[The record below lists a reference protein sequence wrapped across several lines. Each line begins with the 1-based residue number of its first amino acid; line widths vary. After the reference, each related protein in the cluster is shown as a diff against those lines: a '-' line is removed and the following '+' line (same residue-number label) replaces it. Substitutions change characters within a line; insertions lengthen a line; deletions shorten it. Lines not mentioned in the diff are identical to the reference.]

1 MRDDILRM
9 AKDRQ
14 QQQQQQQ
21 QQQVILLQEGADL
34 A

>member
-21 QQQVILLQEGADL
+21 AILLQEGADL

>member
-21 QQQVILLQEGADL
+21 QVILLQEGADL

>member
-21 QQQVILLQEGADL
+21 QQVILLQEGADL